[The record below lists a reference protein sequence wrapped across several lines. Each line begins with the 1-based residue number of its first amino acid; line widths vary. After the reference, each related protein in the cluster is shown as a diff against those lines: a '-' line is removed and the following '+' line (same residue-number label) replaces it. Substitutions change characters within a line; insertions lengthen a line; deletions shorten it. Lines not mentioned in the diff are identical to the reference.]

1 MERYNTHILKDPIVI
16 NAETDAAVNIMIQP
30 LMNSVAANPVA
41 ANPVTANVDE
51 NIAVDEEEIDAEE
64 AIKSLN
70 ELDANNNTLEFKL
83 PTRVWMLNT
92 LINVVLVLLLIVL
105 VLHLV
110 YDGKC
115 FPKNLF
121 KK

>member
-1 MERYNTHILKDPIVI
+1 MDRYNTPILKDPIVI
-16 NAETDAAVNIMIQP
+16 NAETDAAANIMAQP
-30 LMNSVAANPVA
+30 LMNSVAANPD
-41 ANPVTANVDE
+41 TYVDE
-51 NIAVDEEEIDAEE
+51 SIVADEEEIDAEE

-83 PTRVWMLNT
+83 PTRACMLNT